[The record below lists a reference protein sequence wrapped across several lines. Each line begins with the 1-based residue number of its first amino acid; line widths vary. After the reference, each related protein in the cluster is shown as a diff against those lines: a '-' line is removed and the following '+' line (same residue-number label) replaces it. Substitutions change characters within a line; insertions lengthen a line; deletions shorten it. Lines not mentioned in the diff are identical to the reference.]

1 MIVTTRGAPGWSKI
15 DHLPKFFIADQNAV
29 PIGIA
34 PVPRGNPSANHIEK
48 DLLLAEALAITTTG
62 VGSHGP
68 NAHRALREFVGIPHT
83 AIDHQPSP
91 AIFNGQGT
99 QVAAHQGTAV
109 TTTAIDHQD
118 PPVARGF
125 QDLADQGVVFEAF
138 QGGDRSGHSG
148 LTTVV
153 LEHGWQD
160 PQRPGLQE
168 FFVGI
173 TQIGSGCGQGKL
185 RALWRL
191 SREFRFVHSG
201 HKTTSPPRSCKNPSM
216 TTILS
221 VFLAALI
228 LAYVLEPIAEGL
240 HRLGVPR
247 KLSALTAVVAGLAA
261 AIGLMILL
269 INIVQREL
277 PLVKDQAPKWI
288 GDVQTWAA
296 PQLERLNVQLDW
308 NQIKEQLISKVTQ
321 HFSANADT
329 MVSNVIDTVLTSTQ
343 TFIAA
348 IGAIV
353 LIFFVVF
360 YLLIDWGKFF
370 SRAAEFVP
378 PRYRDTVKNLA
389 KECDELL
396 SQYLRGQ
403 LVVMLI
409 LAAYYA
415 LALSM
420 IGMAGGVAIGI
431 LTGLAIFIPYI
442 GFGVGLVLAVISALL
457 QFGPSWAL
465 LGVLAVYAVGQLV
478 ESFFLTPKLVGER
491 IGLHPVAVIFALLFF
506 GSLFGFFGVLLAL
519 PAAAIV
525 LVTLRY
531 VRNHYEDSDWFKK

>member
-1 MIVTTRGAPGWSKI
+1 
-15 DHLPKFFIADQNAV
+15 
-29 PIGIA
+29 
-34 PVPRGNPSANHIEK
+34 
-48 DLLLAEALAITTTG
+48 
-62 VGSHGP
+62 
-68 NAHRALREFVGIPHT
+68 
-83 AIDHQPSP
+83 
-91 AIFNGQGT
+91 
-99 QVAAHQGTAV
+99 
-109 TTTAIDHQD
+109 
-118 PPVARGF
+118 
-125 QDLADQGVVFEAF
+125 
-138 QGGDRSGHSG
+138 
-148 LTTVV
+148 
-153 LEHGWQD
+153 
-160 PQRPGLQE
+160 
-168 FFVGI
+168 
-173 TQIGSGCGQGKL
+173 
-185 RALWRL
+185 
-191 SREFRFVHSG
+191 
-201 HKTTSPPRSCKNPSM
+201 M

-228 LAYVLEPIAEGL
+228 LAYVLAPIAEGL
-240 HRLGVPR
+240 ARLGLPR
-247 KLSALTAVVAGLAA
+247 KLSAIGAVVAGLAA
-261 AIGLMILL
+261 AVSLLILL
-269 INIVQREL
+269 INILQREI
-277 PLVKDQAPKWI
+277 PLIKQQAPTWI
-288 GDVQTWAA
+288 GGIQTWAA

-308 NQIKEQLISKVTQ
+308 AQLKEQLITKVTQ

-329 MVSNVIDTVLTSTQ
+329 MVSRVLDTVLTSTQ

-348 IGAIV
+348 IGALV

-360 YLLIDWGKFF
+360 YLLIDWAKFF

-378 PRYRDTVKNLA
+378 PRYRETVKNLA

-457 QFGPSWAL
+457 QFGPSWTL
-465 LGVLAVYAVGQLV
+465 LAVLAVYGVGQLV

-519 PAAAIV
+519 PAAAIA

-531 VRNHYEDSDWFKK
+531 MRNHYEDSDWFKK